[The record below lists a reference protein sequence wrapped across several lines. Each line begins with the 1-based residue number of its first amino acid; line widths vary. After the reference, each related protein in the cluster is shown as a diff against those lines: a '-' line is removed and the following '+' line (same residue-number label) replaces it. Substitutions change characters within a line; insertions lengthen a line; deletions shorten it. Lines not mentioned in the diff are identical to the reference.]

1 MLADGSLPIMQH
13 IINIDGLLMP
23 ERLLASKW
31 SGRGGM
37 GPASPADPLGEPPG

>member
-1 MLADGSLPIMQH
+1 MRPRHRRISDGGEPAAALKEARSSVW
-13 IINIDGLLMP
+13 
-23 ERLLASKW
+23 ATW